1 MTVLKSGEHRIFV
14 RYIDKSRE
22 YYLAQGFTN
31 PYRWA
36 SHGAALQ
43 KPLKEV
49 RMGLVTTATL
59 INEEHAP
66 RPAPPST
73 IRTPRLR

>member
-14 RYIDKSRE
+14 SYIDKSRE

-36 SHGAALQ
+36 SHGAALRS
-43 KPLKEV
+43 PT
-49 RMGLVTTATL
+49 RAG
-59 INEEHAP
+59 
-66 RPAPPST
+66 ST
-73 IRTPRLR
+73 R

>member
-14 RYIDKSRE
+14 SYIDKSRE

-36 SHGAALQ
+36 SHGAAPFAALRS
-43 KPLKEV
+43 PT
-49 RMGLVTTATL
+49 RAG
-59 INEEHAP
+59 
-66 RPAPPST
+66 ST
-73 IRTPRLR
+73 R